1 MTKMINALE
10 IPVDIKY
17 INGFSNALYYL
28 FALIMLGCVVQ
39 YLVKNKINNLSGIV
53 IKGNLAHNDISSIR
67 NQISSN
73 IYGNYYNIDLLKT
86 KHSFE
91 SITWINQAVVK
102 RVYPNQ
108 IEVKLSEFKP
118 RAIWGN
124 REDSKLVD
132 DFGLVFEANVDK
144 EEYDLMPQFIGLD
157 GQSKII
163 LDMYKELSIAFEPLQ
178 NKVKILELNARGS
191 WIATI
196 DGGAHIELGRG
207 NVADIIE
214 RAVKFGNGAEK
225 IVKNLNKNLL
235 DIQYIDLR
243 HSESYAMRIQGL
255 STLDLSAANLTTKK

>member
-1 MTKMINALE
+1 MINALE
-10 IPVDIKY
+10 MPVDIKY
-17 INGFSNALYYL
+17 INSFSNALYCL
-28 FALIMLGCVVQ
+28 FVLILLGCVVQ
-39 YLVKNKINNLSGIV
+39 YLVKNKITNLSGIV
-53 IKGNLAHNDISSIR
+53 IKGNLTHNDISSIR
-67 NQISSN
+67 NQVNSN
-73 IYGNYYNIDLLKT
+73 IYGNYYNIDLFKT
-86 KHSFE
+86 KQSFE
-91 SITWINQAVVK
+91 SITWINQAIVK

-108 IEVKLSEFKP
+108 IEVKLLEFKP

-132 DFGLVFEANVDK
+132 DIGLVFEANADK

-178 NKVKILELNARGS
+178 NKVKILELNSRGS

-207 NVADIIE
+207 NVVDIIE
-214 RAVKFGNGAEK
+214 RAVKFANGAEK

-235 DIQYIDLR
+235 DVQYIDLR
-243 HSESYAMRIQGL
+243 HSEGYAMRIQGM
-255 STLDLSAANLTTKK
+255 STLDLSAINLTTKK